1 MSKRKILCTLGP
13 ASFNEKTLYRFE
25 ELGVSL
31 FRLNLSHT
39 KIEDLEKS
47 IRFIHRYSNVPIC
60 LDSEG
65 AQVRTGILSPEK
77 ILLKVNEEL
86 ILFNQECDDDLP
98 CLCLNHPFILH
109 ELIEGD
115 LLKIDFD
122 SVLIQVICVKDSKK
136 IKARVITPGLVG
148 SNKAITSLR
157 PITLPALTEKDKE
170 AIEIGR
176 RLGVECFA
184 LSFANNKEDV
194 RAFRK
199 LVGSKAEIISK
210 IESKLGYKN
219 LDEILMESDSILI
232 DRGDFSREIPIEL
245 IPFYQEK
252 IIKRA
257 NAAKKPVY
265 IATNLLES
273 MIEKYTPTRAEVNDI
288 IQSLLMGADGLVLA
302 AETAIGSH
310 PIASASMIVKLINQF
325 ELSKENDMTENMASM
340 TSLLVEPHGGV
351 LVNNWNKNPDWD
363 EINTLYKL
371 RVSESTIMDLE
382 QIGIGTYSPLNGFMT
397 RKEIGS
403 VLSTNKLPNDVPW
416 TLPITLQK
424 TLDEVKELKEGQTI
438 AVVNEVDNQIYGTM
452 EIKDIYEFPFTEIC
466 EKWFGTLDEAHP
478 GVANLKN
485 SGRFFVGGKITLVKR
500 RNSKHRIYEFTPQE
514 LRYIFDSK
522 GWSRVVGFHT
532 RNVPHR
538 GHEAIQKIALE
549 KTHCD
554 GLLISPAIG
563 LKKKGDFDSDLL
575 LKGYEILINNGVF
588 EKDKVMMAALS
599 TYSRYAGPR
608 EAVFTA
614 ICRKNFGCSHFIIGR
629 DHTGVGNFYSADAS
643 QKLFQSIDHLGISPV
658 IFDEI
663 QFCPRCD
670 DYVFDCYHESNTRH
684 SISGSEARSFIN
696 ENKCPPSWL
705 MREEMSEMILKGMKQ
720 GQRIFS

>member
-1 MSKRKILCTLGP
+1 MSKRKILCTIGP
-13 ASFNEKTLYRFE
+13 ASFNEKTLCRFE
-25 ELGVSL
+25 ELGVDL
-31 FRLNLSHT
+31 FRINLSHT
-39 KIEDLEKS
+39 KIEDLEKT
-47 IRFIHRYSNVPIC
+47 IRFIRRYSNVPIC

-65 AQVRTGILSPEK
+65 AQLRTGILDPEK
-77 ILLKVNEEL
+77 ISLKVNEEL
-86 ILFNQECDDDLP
+86 IISDHERDDALP
-98 CLCLNHPFILH
+98 CLRLNHPFILH

-122 SVLIQVICVKDSKK
+122 SALIQVICVKNSKK

-157 PITLPALTEKDKE
+157 PITLPALTEKDRE
-170 AIEIGR
+170 AIKFGLKMGID
-176 RLGVECFA
+176 CFA
-184 LSFANNKEDV
+184 LSFANCKEDV
-194 RAFRK
+194 LAFRD
-199 LVGSKAEIISK
+199 LVGKKAEIISK
-210 IESKLGYKN
+210 IESRTGYRHLN
-219 LDEILMESDSILI
+219 EILNESDSILI

-252 IIKRA
+252 IIQHA
-257 NAAKKPVY
+257 NLAKKPVY

-325 ELSKENDMTENMASM
+325 ELSKKNDMTENMLSM
-340 TSLLVEPHGGV
+340 TSLLVEPHGGE
-351 LVNNWNKNPDWD
+351 LVNRWDKDPDWG
-363 EINTLYKL
+363 EINTLHKL
-371 RVSESTIMDLE
+371 RVSEPAIMDLE
-382 QIGIGTYSPLNGFMT
+382 QIGIGTYSPLIGFMT
-397 RKEIGS
+397 CGEIIS
-403 VLSTNKLPNDVPW
+403 VLNANKLPNGVPW
-416 TLPITLQK
+416 TLPIVLQK
-424 TLDEVKELKEGQTI
+424 TAKEVEALKEGQVI
-438 AVVNEVDNQIYGTM
+438 ALVGEADNQIYGVM
-452 EIKDIYEFPFTEIC
+452 EIEDIFEFPFTKIC
-466 EKWFGTLDEAHP
+466 EKWFGTLNESHP
-478 GVANLKN
+478 GVANLKR
-485 SGRFFVGGKITLVKR
+485 SGPFFVGGKITLVRR

-522 GWSRVVGFHT
+522 GWSRIVGFHT

-563 LKKKGDFDSDLL
+563 LKKRGDFNSEFL
-575 LKGYEILINNGVF
+575 LKGYEILIDKGVF
-588 EKDKVMMAALS
+588 PKDMVMMAALA

-629 DHTGVGNFYSADAS
+629 DHTGVSDFYPPDAS
-643 QKLFQSIDHLGISPV
+643 QKLFQSIDHLGILPV
-658 IFDEI
+658 VFDEI
-663 QFCPRCD
+663 QFCPHCGE
-670 DYVFDCYHESNTRH
+670 YVFDCCHEANERY
-684 SISGSEARSFIN
+684 SISGSDARSLIN
-696 ENKCPPSWL
+696 EKKCPPNWL
-705 MREEMSEMILKGMKQ
+705 MREEVSEMILKGVKQ
-720 GQRIFS
+720 GEKVFI